1 MASGLTL
8 KGKHMF
14 KGKLTYG
21 ALTTVLVSLAAVV
34 FKDGVVTADDVQALV
49 AAGAAAVGVYGR
61 WRATR
66 AK

>member
-1 MASGLTL
+1 
-8 KGKHMF
+8 MF